1 MPKCCLMLPK
11 LTAPDPKQLA
21 EELIAA
27 AGLCQP
33 VPPFSLRYE
42 SFTATKA
49 AAVRQAWLDLKAAS
63 GCRAAGKKIG
73 KISFGWNGH
82 TQVLRPGWGHILD
95 STLLVDG
102 TALPCSHL
110 IQPSVEAEFA
120 LLLNRD
126 LAGPGITAAHALA
139 AIEGVCAAF
148 EIVDSRFQPKA
159 LTPEDAIAD
168 NSSHAYAVIG
178 PHMGSPRAIDLAE
191 VGVNLEINDQV
202 RGQGTGAAIYGNPVH
217 ALAALANFHPLRAGE
232 IILTG
237 SVAGAFPIKS
247 GDRLRATF
255 RRLGAVNLTIE

>member
-110 IQPSVEAEFA
+110 IQPSVAAEFA
-120 LLLNRD
+120 LLLTRD
-126 LAGPGITAAHALA
+126 LAGPASPPRTLWPRLKACAPRSKSWTA
-139 AIEGVCAAF
+139 G
-148 EIVDSRFQPKA
+148 S
-159 LTPEDAIAD
+159 
-168 NSSHAYAVIG
+168 
-178 PHMGSPRAIDLAE
+178 SPRRSL
-191 VGVNLEINDQV
+191 
-202 RGQGTGAAIYGNPVH
+202 RRT
-217 ALAALANFHPLRAGE
+217 PLPTTAP
-232 IILTG
+232 T
-237 SVAGAFPIKS
+237 P
-247 GDRLRATF
+247 TP
-255 RRLGAVNLTIE
+255 